1 MAIPPIT
8 ARGWTRDEKGWYHN
22 EAEGISLGP
31 THTVDVSRG
40 SAVIHT
46 SIDHEEQ
53 GRPVRYA
60 LEVDTDVWLTAE
72 DVRALL
78 SMMEDAG

>member
-40 SAVIHT
+40 
-46 SIDHEEQ
+46 
-53 GRPVRYA
+53 
-60 LEVDTDVWLTAE
+60 
-72 DVRALL
+72 
-78 SMMEDAG
+78 